1 MEPWDY
7 KLNNDDGDG
16 TVNCVHL
23 IKEEISMKL
32 QYFWI
37 KDLVLVLIV
46 QK

>member
-1 MEPWDY
+1 MEPCDY

-16 TVNCVHL
+16 TVNCLHL

-32 QYFWI
+32 QNFWS
-37 KDLVLVLIV
+37 KDLVVILIV